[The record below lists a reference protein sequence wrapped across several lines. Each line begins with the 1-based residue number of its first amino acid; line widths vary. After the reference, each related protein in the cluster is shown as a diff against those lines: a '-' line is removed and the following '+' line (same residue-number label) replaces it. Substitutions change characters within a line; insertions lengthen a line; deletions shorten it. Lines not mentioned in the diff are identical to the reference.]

1 MTDSTHGSHDQSQ
14 LDPIYRS
21 AGLVLTWGF
30 RVAAALLAAGLLLAA
45 IQGDDL
51 SESAEPIPDIV
62 GNLLDGES
70 SALVDLAIVAMVLT
84 PVAAVI
90 AIALGF
96 SRIADRRYTLA
107 SFFVLAVLGISIIV
121 SMLT

>member
-1 MTDSTHGSHDQSQ
+1 MTDRTPEPGDESN
-14 LDPIYRS
+14 LDPLYHS

-30 RVAAALLAAGLLLAA
+30 RIAAALLAAGLLLAA

-51 SESAEPIPDIV
+51 STAAKPIPDTIEL
-62 GNLLDGES
+62 LLDGES

-90 AIALGF
+90 AIAIGF
-96 SRIADRRYTLA
+96 YRIADRRYTAA
-107 SFFVLAVLGISIIV
+107 SVFVLAVLGISIAV

>member
-1 MTDSTHGSHDQSQ
+1 MTDNIPPHDQSK

-21 AGLVLTWGF
+21 AGVVLTWGF
-30 RVAAALLAAGLLLAA
+30 RIAAALLAGGLLLAA

-51 SESAEPIPDIV
+51 SNAAEPIPEIV
-62 GNLLDGES
+62 DHLLDGES

-84 PVAAVI
+84 PVAAVM

-96 SRIADRRYTLA
+96 YRIADRRYTLA
-107 SFFVLAVLGISIIV
+107 SVFVLAVLGISIVV

>member
-1 MTDSTHGSHDQSQ
+1 MSDQTSTPRDESN

-30 RVAAALLAAGLLLAA
+30 RVAATLLGGGLLLAA

-51 SESAEPIPDIV
+51 SEEAEPIPEIV
-62 GNLLDGES
+62 DLLLDGKS

-96 SRIADRRYTLA
+96 YRIADRRYTAA
-107 SFFVLAVLGISIIV
+107 SLFVLAVLGISIVV

>member
-1 MTDSTHGSHDQSQ
+1 MIDQNTDTRDQSN

-30 RVAAALLAAGLLLAA
+30 RIAATLLAAGLLLAA
-45 IQGDDL
+45 IQDDDL
-51 SESAEPIPDIV
+51 SEKAEPIPDIV
-62 GNLLDGES
+62 ANLFDGES

-96 SRIADRRYTLA
+96 SRIADRRYTMV
-107 SFFVLAVLGISIIV
+107 SFFVLAVLGVSIAV

>member
-1 MTDSTHGSHDQSQ
+1 MTDHTPGTHDQSQ

-21 AGLVLTWGF
+21 AGIVLTWGF
-30 RVAAALLAAGLLLAA
+30 RVAAGLLAAGLLLAA

-51 SESAEPIPDIV
+51 SETAEPIPDIV

-96 SRIADRRYTLA
+96 SRISDRRYTIA
-107 SFFVLAVLGISIIV
+107 SFFVLAVLGISIVV

>member
-1 MTDSTHGSHDQSQ
+1 MIDQNTDTRDQSN
-14 LDPIYRS
+14 LAPIYRS
-21 AGLVLTWGF
+21 VGLVLTWGF
-30 RVAAALLAAGLLLAA
+30 RIAATLLAAGLLLAA
-45 IQGDDL
+45 IQDDDL
-51 SESAEPIPDIV
+51 SEKAEPIPDIV
-62 GNLLDGES
+62 ANLFDGES

-96 SRIADRRYTLA
+96 SRIADRRYTIA
-107 SFFVLAVLGISIIV
+107 SFFVLAVLGISIAV